1 MEEEAGKR
9 LGEKTGEDC
18 RQKGGRRRSILIFFF
33 IYISK
38 LWSPFSSKT

>member
-18 RQKGGRRRSILIFFF
+18 RQKGGRRSILIFFF